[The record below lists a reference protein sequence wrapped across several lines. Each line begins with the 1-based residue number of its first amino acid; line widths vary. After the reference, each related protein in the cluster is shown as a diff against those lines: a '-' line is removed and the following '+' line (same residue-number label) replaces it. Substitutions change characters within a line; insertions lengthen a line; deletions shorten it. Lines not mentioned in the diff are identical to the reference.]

1 MTATK
6 LAYNLAEAAAAC
18 GLSEDVIARAIR
30 KGELRARKSGRDKNG
45 EPVGKFVIQVAALQ
59 DWLDGLPAA

>member
-1 MTATK
+1 MTITR

-18 GLSEDVIARAIR
+18 GMSKDVLRRAIR
-30 KGELRARKSGRDKNG
+30 KGDLRAAKSGRSEDG
-45 EPVGKFVIQVAALQ
+45 EPVGNYVIQVSALQ